1 MSRSKQ
7 GIFLCQRKYT
17 LDILSDSS
25 MTGSKPSNFSMVYD
39 LLMTM
44 GYTIQDILLYLK
56 DTVILIGYLML
67 KTQNPRVIMSLH

>member
-25 MTGSKPSNFSMVYD
+25 MTGSRPSDFPMLYN
-39 LLMTM
+39 LLVTM
-44 GYTIQDILLYLK
+44 GYTIQDMM
-56 DTVILIGYLML
+56 LIGYLML
-67 KTQNPRVIMSLH
+67 KTQNPRVIMSLY